1 MTGIEFLKA
10 PDTTAGELADIISAP
25 CPPVISSECDRLSC
39 RECWLALLNTGEPPQ
54 KKKPSDKRTA
64 SDEDG
69 LHPNLVELYTRHF
82 RKEHMV
88 AERLRELLP
97 QDSFSRKR
105 ELDNA
110 D

>member
-1 MTGIEFLKA
+1 MNGLDLFRSPK
-10 PDTTAGELADIISAP
+10 TAADEIADIVSAQ
-25 CPPVISSECDRLSC
+25 CPPVVPENCDAFSC
-39 RECWLALLNTGEPPQ
+39 RECWLAWLNTGEPPQ